1 MSYGYYA
8 WSTKIVTK
16 ERHTKERAFFCIPQK
31 KIIFVIFALSHVLL
45 ISFCIGFVCGI
56 ISKALYHVI
65 TQEDEKRVK
74 TKTLKKVK
82 AKKNKNISANCC
94 FEL

>member
-1 MSYGYYA
+1 MEYQNCHKGA
-8 WSTKIVTK
+8 THKG
-16 ERHTKERAFFCIPQK
+16 ACFFLYTSK

-56 ISKALYHVI
+56 ISKALNHVI

-82 AKKNKNISANCC
+82 SKIK
-94 FEL
+94 

>member
-1 MSYGYYA
+1 MDIMHGVPKLSQRSDTQRSVLFSVYL
-8 WSTKIVTK
+8 
-16 ERHTKERAFFCIPQK
+16 K
-31 KIIFVIFALSHVLL
+31 KNIFVIFALSHVLL

-56 ISKALYHVI
+56 ISKALNHVI

-82 AKKNKNISANCC
+82 SKIK
-94 FEL
+94 